1 MIIIN
6 FKKTKTIKTL
16 QILKRYL
23 EYNYWANELILTFTE
38 KKLND
43 EEREKEIVSSFSSL
57 KKTIYHLWDA
67 EFIWL
72 KRLKGES
79 LNDWPSKNFN
89 GTFSE
94 TKEKILL
101 NDQLFIDF
109 VERLNDEKLSE
120 SFSYKNIEGKSFS
133 NPRWESVHHCMNH
146 STYHRGQIVT
156 MLRQLGITN
165 IPSTDFISFCRK

>member
-1 MIIIN
+1 MKI
-6 FKKTKTIKTL
+6 L
-16 QILKRYL
+16 QRYL
-23 EYNYWANELILTFTE
+23 AFNFWANELLLSVISKEL
-38 KKLND
+38 KDDLLD
-43 EEREKEIVSSFSSL
+43 KEIDSSFPSL
-57 KKTIYHLWDA
+57 RKTIYHLWDA

-79 LNDWPSKNFN
+79 LNDWPSKFFN

-94 TKEKILL
+94 AKEKILL

-120 SFSYKNIEGKSFS
+120 SFTYKNIEGKTFS
-133 NPRWESVHHCMNH
+133 NSRWESVHHCMNH

>member
-1 MIIIN
+1 M
-6 FKKTKTIKTL
+6 KTRLIYT
-16 QILKRYL
+16 Q
-23 EYNYWANELILTFTE
+23 YNYWANELLLSVIE
-38 KKLND
+38 KEMND
-43 EEREKEIVSSFSSL
+43 EMLNKEIISSFPSL
-57 KKTIYHLWDA
+57 RKTVYHIWDA

-79 LNDWPSKNFN
+79 LDDWPSKFFG

-94 TKEKILL
+94 AKEKILL

-120 SFSYKNIEGKSFS
+120 SFTYKNIEGKTFS
-133 NPRWESVHHCMNH
+133 NPIWESVHHCMNH

>member
-1 MIIIN
+1 MKI
-6 FKKTKTIKTL
+6 L
-16 QILKRYL
+16 QRYL
-23 EYNYWANELILTFTE
+23 AFNFWANELLLSVISKEL
-38 KKLND
+38 KDDLLD
-43 EEREKEIVSSFSSL
+43 KEIVSSFPSL
-57 KKTIYHLWDA
+57 RKTIYHLWDA

-94 TKEKILL
+94 AKEKILL
-101 NDQLFIDF
+101 NDKLFIDF

>member
-1 MIIIN
+1 MKI
-6 FKKTKTIKTL
+6 L
-16 QILKRYL
+16 QRYL
-23 EYNYWANELILTFTE
+23 AFNFWANELLLSVISKEL
-38 KKLND
+38 KDDLLD
-43 EEREKEIVSSFSSL
+43 KEIDSSFPSL
-57 KKTIYHLWDA
+57 RKTIYHLWDA

-79 LNDWPSKNFN
+79 LNDWPSKFFN

-94 TKEKILL
+94 AKEKILL

-120 SFSYKNIEGKSFS
+120 SFTYKNIEGKTFS
-133 NPRWESVHHCMNH
+133 NSRWESVHHCMNH

-156 MLRQLGITN
+156 MLRQHGIIK

>member
-1 MIIIN
+1 MNIY
-6 FKKTKTIKTL
+6 FL
-16 QILKRYL
+16 YVQ
-23 EYNYWANELILTFTE
+23 YNYWANERLLSLIAKGLR
-38 KKLND
+38 D
-43 EEREKEIVSSFSSL
+43 ELLDVEIVSSFSSL

-94 TKEKILL
+94 AKEKILL

-120 SFSYKNIEGKSFS
+120 SFTYKNIEGKTFS
-133 NPRWESVHHCMNH
+133 NPIWESVHHCMNH

>member
-1 MIIIN
+1 MKI
-6 FKKTKTIKTL
+6 L
-16 QILKRYL
+16 QRYL
-23 EYNYWANELILTFTE
+23 AFNFWANELLLSVISKEL
-38 KKLND
+38 KDDLLD
-43 EEREKEIVSSFSSL
+43 KEIVSSFPSL
-57 KKTIYHLWDA
+57 RKTIYHLWDA

-94 TKEKILL
+94 AKEKILL
-101 NDQLFIDF
+101 NDKLFIDF

-120 SFSYKNIEGKSFS
+120 SFSYKNIEVKSFS